1 MLNIAFSHC
10 LLYDSVSFARSAQC
24 LHRILNKLESF
35 CEKVDL
41 NVNLCKIKVMIFS
54 NSGKSLNNYSFR
66 YGMNKLENAKSYKYL
81 GLTLCSYGNFTLAR
95 QELKK
100 G

>member
-1 MLNIAFSHC
+1 MLNMAFSHC
-10 LLYDSVSFARSAQC
+10 LLYDLVRFARSAKC

-35 CEKVDL
+35 CEKVYL
-41 NVNLCKIKVMIFS
+41 NVNLCKINVMTFN

-66 YGMNKLENAKSYKYL
+66 HGMNKLENAKSYKYI